1 MVVQGAADWG
11 GVRVVQLCPEHQ
23 LLQSGCC
30 WTWSCSGGCGGPG
43 AFLGVWGGADRPGTA
58 RDSPFCGPPG
68 AAVCAQRRTGM
79 GAGPRVRRGPKDG
92 WEAGHWGAARSGDS
106 GSSGNGDRDAA
117 KTRTVTRFKRGPG
130 RGRGW
135 GRGYG
140 WGLGR
145 CHGWDSN
152 VVGNGGWGWERGH
165 NQSQGPGMGSVP
177 QLRSGALWHSW
188 ERGAG
193 RGWGRWH

>member
-1 MVVQGAADWG
+1 MISQLLGGGEGGVMQAAPPAAPWVTTPPTAPQIKKALGDVQEALELGRMVVQGAADWG

-79 GAGPRVRRGPKDG
+79 GAGPRMRRGPKDG
-92 WEAGHWGAARSGDS
+92 WEAGHWGTARSGDS

-117 KTRTVTRFKRGPG
+117 KTRTETRFKRGPG
-130 RGRGW
+130 RGRG
-135 GRGYG
+135 
-140 WGLGR
+140 
-145 CHGWDSN
+145 
-152 VVGNGGWGWERGH
+152 
-165 NQSQGPGMGSVP
+165 
-177 QLRSGALWHSW
+177 
-188 ERGAG
+188 
-193 RGWGRWH
+193 